1 LRPKSTAFP
10 FEHSIAADPWPAIT
24 IWILAVQKN
33 QAGSFPDEPASEAMT
48 VNKKK
53 CVSSSNN
60 KKCKCKQDKHGNEDC
75 EEDD

>member
-1 LRPKSTAFP
+1 MACDYDL
-10 FEHSIAADPWPAIT
+10 DPGGS
-24 IWILAVQKN
+24 KN

-60 KKCKCKQDKHGNEDC
+60 KKCKKDKHGNEDC